1 MESLVT
7 DSDLWPAALNLWKRF
22 RTFETRAL
30 PTATD
35 VGTDGADKKTVEVAP
50 GRPGKGHHDSAPTDR
65 PTDGGPTLE
74 ALKFRASVV
83 RDGRHPFNSVQASP
97 RLGEAVSSV
106 NRGWS
111 VDLKEYDVEV
121 TAFILARSVV
131 VCLSLNSDRSKR
143 CSNGRVPKE
152 DKGFIETGLRMSSLR
167 PSTAYVMLGMAAP
180 ALGDVVVDWATTG
193 E

>member
-111 VDLKEYDVEV
+111 VDLKVRRRFCGWRFH
-121 TAFILARSVV
+121 T
-131 VCLSLNSDRSKR
+131 
-143 CSNGRVPKE
+143 
-152 DKGFIETGLRMSSLR
+152 
-167 PSTAYVMLGMAAP
+167 P
-180 ALGDVVVDWATTG
+180 ALL
-193 E
+193 